1 MNNIYK
7 EFKENLKEYENVIN
21 MEKGEIENKQKVD
34 SILNGDF
41 DNLENKKITID
52 QYKEKEK
59 IYIKNIK
66 AIEQNVDILKIKK
79 DIVKNNM
86 FYLLQDELKTI
97 ITEQVKKYNNKNIG
111 DKRQHDIETT
121 IENYIYEL
129 FLYNTGYSCRVWF
142 SSYLYNNGNA
152 NFTFNFNID
161 KLCENKENGAYWN
174 QSILKFTFNLQRE
187 LKENYENNP
196 YNKEKNVDF
205 ILADKNNENE
215 KYYIFNFSSCE
226 KVETNNINEK
236 ALFLYDTHKKA
247 VEKIEEYKKIIIE
260 EIDKNNENLK
270 NFLFENENLYIDKYK
285 ILKSY

>member
-7 EFKENLKEYENVIN
+7 EFKENLKEYENIIN

-34 SILNGDF
+34 SVFKGDF
-41 DNLENKKITID
+41 DNLKNKKITIE
-52 QYKEKEK
+52 QYKEKEE
-59 IYIKNIK
+59 IYKKNIK

-79 DIVKNNM
+79 DIIKNNLY
-86 FYLLQDELKTI
+86 YLLQDELKRI

-121 IENYIYEL
+121 IENYINEL
-129 FLYNTGYSCRVWF
+129 FLNNTSYNCRVWF
-142 SSYLYNNGNA
+142 SSYYYNNGNA

-215 KYYIFNFSSCE
+215 KYYIFSFSSCE
-226 KVETNNINEK
+226 KVEINKIHEK